1 MAKVG
6 FWLRN
11 ANGKLAGATI
21 YQQNGETVMRE
32 VVSPS
37 NPKTERQILQRIIMH
52 TIMQSY
58 SKMKEICDHSFESI
72 KKGQDTMAYYMKQN
86 VQFAREKVAQMQAN
100 GVDFYDMYNF
110 VPLGVKG
117 FTPNQYQVAM
127 GSLPSITC
135 EFPSDDDADVNK
147 ILVPAIAN
155 AAPTY
160 QDVADALGLQRGDQ
174 LTFLIIFATS
184 SLADFGQN
192 EFKYSRVILDP
203 IDPDTHLQLPM
214 TTPFLDGTSINK
226 PSFRNENTGDLR
238 FGVSA
243 SDDNKFKFGSAKTG
257 IIVSGC
263 VIASRQSNNNWLRST
278 TFMAY
283 RGNLGVVYSLGDCMD
298 AAANG
303 ATTTL
308 YTPSEQYLNNAGEG
322 GGQAAATGESSEAG
336 SGTSG
341 GTSGGQAGTSTE
353 FQISSVTINDSQ
365 ATAGTIRTISVDQ
378 SDLPAAVETKVRANN
393 VPAGASIKIKST
405 NTVGAAALHSAN
417 FNNGLAT
424 ISEDFDEGD
433 YYIYYNLGGSD
444 VASGFT
450 FRVTADDSGG
460 FETAG

>member
-100 GVDFYDMYNF
+100 GVDFYEMYNF

-135 EFPSDDDADVNK
+135 AFSSSEEADPNK
-147 ILVPAIAN
+147 ILVPAIVS

-160 QDVADALGLQRGDQ
+160 EDVANALGLQRGDQ
-174 LTFLIIFATS
+174 LTFMIIFATS
-184 SLADFGQN
+184 ANSAFGQN
-192 EFKYSRVILDP
+192 EFKFARVILDP

-214 TTPFLDGTSINK
+214 STPFLDGTVINK

-238 FGVSA
+238 FGVS
-243 SDDNKFKFGSAKTG
+243 SVDDNKFKFGHASTG
-257 IIVSGC
+257 IVVAGC
-263 VIASRQSNNNWLRST
+263 VIASRQTNGNWLRST
-278 TFMAY
+278 TY
-283 RGNLGVVYSLGDCMD
+283 LTYQGNVGVVYSLGDCMD

-303 ATTTL
+303 ATTTV
-308 YTPSEQYLNNAGEG
+308 YTPSEQYLNNAGQG
-322 GGQAAATGESSEAG
+322 GGQAAATGESSDAG
-336 SGTSG
+336 SGSGSSSSG
-341 GTSGGQAGTSTE
+341 GSGQGGTSTE
-353 FQISSVTINDSQ
+353 FQISTVTINNSQ
-365 ATAGTIRTISVDQ
+365 ATAGSIKAIAVDN
-378 SDLPAAVETKVRANN
+378 LPAAVETKVRANN

-405 NTVGAAALHSAN
+405 NTAGAAALHSAN

-424 ISEDFDEGD
+424 ISEDFDAGD
-433 YYIYYNLGGSD
+433 YYIYYNIGGSD
-444 VASGFT
+444 VATGFT
-450 FRVTADDSGG
+450 FRVTQDDSGG
-460 FETAG
+460 FETGD

>member
-11 ANGKLAGATI
+11 ANGKLAGATL

-72 KKGQDTMAYYMKQN
+72 KKGQDTMSYYMKQN
-86 VQFAREKVAQMQAN
+86 VQFAREKVAQMQAD

-110 VPLGVKG
+110 VPLGMKG

-127 GSLPSITC
+127 GSLPTITC
-135 EFPSDDDADVNK
+135 AFPSDDDADVNK
-147 ILVPAIAN
+147 ILVPAIAK

-192 EFKYSRVILDP
+192 EFKFSRVILDP

-238 FGVSA
+238 FAVSTT
-243 SDDNKFKFGSAKTG
+243 DDNKFKFGSAKTG

-263 VIASRQSNNNWLRST
+263 VIASRQVNNNWLRST
-278 TFMAY
+278 TYMTY

-303 ATTTL
+303 AATTL
-308 YTPSEQYLNNAGEG
+308 YTPSEQYLNNAGQG
-322 GGQAAATGESSEAG
+322 GGQAAATGESSGAG
-336 SGTSG
+336 SGESG
-341 GTSGGQAGTSTE
+341 GSSSGQAGTSTE
-353 FQISSVTINDSQ
+353 FQISQVTINNSQ
-365 ATAGTIRTISVDQ
+365 ATAGTIRGCTFDSLPGSVE
-378 SDLPAAVETKVRANN
+378 VKVRTANA
-393 VPAGASIKIKST
+393 PANAKIKIKST
-405 NTVGAAALHSAN
+405 NTVGAAAVN
-417 FNNGLAT
+417 EGTIVNNAVT
-424 ISEDFDEGD
+424 ITEDYDAGD
-433 YYIYYNLGGSD
+433 YYIYYNIGGSD
-444 VASGFT
+444 VSSGFS
-450 FRVTADDSGG
+450 FRVATDDSGG
-460 FETAG
+460 FETGD